1 MVLPSPRKV
10 QPQKPIS
17 MSNKVYIVIIA
28 LLLGV
33 VGFMAVKINNQDKEY
48 VYISQ
53 EYASLDED
61 RKELAADLEAMKLN
75 YDTLSV
81 ENSDMQAKIDEQE
94 NELAILLKKV
104 KNKDY
109 DISKLRAEAETLRGI
124 MKNYIHQIDSLNQL
138 NQQLT
143 MERDNESMRA
153 NQAEAK
159 GKELESELSTSKE
172 MNAKGSILSTGE
184 FSNLALFE
192 RNNGKQVDTDRA
204 SKTEM
209 IKSCFKIRKN
219 QIAKPG
225 VRTLYMSVVGPDGK
239 VLTGKSSGTVGVG
252 GADTPYSVT
261 REVDYQQNDTDVC
274 VYYTANEGYEF
285 QKGNYKVLI
294 YESGNQI
301 GSSTFVLK

>member
-1 MVLPSPRKV
+1 
-10 QPQKPIS
+10 
-17 MSNKVYIVIIA
+17 
-28 LLLGV
+28 
-33 VGFMAVKINNQDKEY
+33 MAVKINNQDKEY

-53 EYASLDED
+53 EYANLDED
-61 RKELAADLEAMKLN
+61 RKELAAELEGMKLN

-81 ENSDMQAKIDEQE
+81 ENEDMQAKIDEQE
-94 NELAILLKKV
+94 NELSVLLKKV

-138 NQQLT
+138 NKQLT
-143 MERDNESMRA
+143 MERDAESMRA
-153 NQAEAK
+153 NDAEAK
-159 GKELESELSTSKE
+159 GKELEGELSTSKE
-172 MNAKGSILSTGE
+172 MNAKGSVLSTGE

-192 RNNGKQVDTDRA
+192 RNTGKQVETERA

-209 IKSCFKIRKN
+209 IKSCFRIRKN
-219 QIAKPG
+219 PIAKPG

-239 VLTGKSSGTVGVG
+239 VLTGKSSGTVSVG
-252 GADTPYSVT
+252 GSETPYSVT

-274 VYYTANEGYEF
+274 VYYTANDGYEY